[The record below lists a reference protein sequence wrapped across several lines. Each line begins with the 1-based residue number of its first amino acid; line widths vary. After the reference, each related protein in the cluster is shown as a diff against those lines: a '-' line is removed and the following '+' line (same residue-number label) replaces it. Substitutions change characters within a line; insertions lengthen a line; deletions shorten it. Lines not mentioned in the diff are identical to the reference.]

1 MLEAPRPQATQLRW
15 DVRIC
20 SDAPTLR
27 LPREVH
33 TAFPEYPIPAWVLQ
47 FRCRCQTLCPSV
59 KYGSRANFSRGKGL
73 PTKGGALLRSEQYH
87 TALPAN
93 SGATKEI
100 PAFYKLGRR
109 IRFGFW
115 QSFLC
120 LSRPGSAPR
129 TGRLGLG
136 THATHGRSPT
146 RRGGCSPRWLLR

>member
-20 SDAPTLR
+20 SDAPTPR

-33 TAFPEYPIPAWVLQ
+33 TAFPEYPIMHRFTFLLQ
-47 FRCRCQTLCPSV
+47 MTNSLPVCQIWN
-59 KYGSRANFSRGKGL
+59 RANYSSGKGL
-73 PTKGGALLRSEQYH
+73 PTKGGAWLRSEQYN

-129 TGRLGLG
+129 TGRLELG